1 MTSDAK
7 SGVTM
12 RWNDDELLADDVR
25 TMLMGP
31 GAPFELIEEDVLG
44 VPIRVFAQRPRN
56 MRQVMLS
63 AAERHPDSP
72 YLVFHDATVTYGE
85 LPARVASYAAVLAE
99 QYGVGKGDR
108 VAIASANTIEYAL
121 TIWACIATGAIVA
134 GLNGWW
140 TGSELAY
147 GVELTKPKVLIGDEP
162 RLARIAESGAHV
174 DAPIITWSELA
185 DKVSARGE
193 AELPD
198 TPIDEDDPFIIL
210 FTSGTTGRPKGAT
223 LAHRNIIHFALSSA
237 LRGATSAMLA
247 AAASTSGASTA
258 SPMAAASLCAGPFFH
273 ISGIAPIMMG
283 GPFYGTTI
291 VFTPPG
297 RWDET
302 THLELTQ
309 KYRIATWSGVPTMYW
324 RILEHPDI
332 ESYDLSSVTAISS
345 GGAPFP
351 PELIRLLQERFP
363 GVNVSQG
370 YGASETMGAGTLS
383 FGPLMEHHP
392 DAVGRATPAIDIQIR
407 DDDGN
412 VLGEGEIGEICMR
425 GGIVFL
431 GYWDNAEATAAAFWP
446 GRWYRTGD
454 FGRIDDGVLFVE
466 SRMRDM
472 ILRGA
477 ENIYPIEIEHRLVE
491 HPDIVDAAVIGVDH
505 RELGQEVKAF
515 VVLAAGAELA
525 PSEVQQWVR
534 EALAPYK
541 VPAYV
546 EFRDS
551 LPYTAT
557 GKVMKHELESEA
569 APS

>member
-1 MTSDAK
+1 MTRDT
-7 SGVTM
+7 GITM
-12 RWNDDELLADDVR
+12 RWDDDELLSDDVR
-25 TMLMGP
+25 TMLCGP
-31 GAPFELIEEDVLG
+31 GAPFELVDEEVLG
-44 VPIRVFAQRPRN
+44 ETMRVFAQRPRN
-56 MRQVMLS
+56 MRDVMLT
-63 AAERHPDSP
+63 AAERHADSP
-72 YLVFHDATVTYGE
+72 YLVFHDQSLTYGE
-85 LPARVASYAAVLAE
+85 LPGRVASYAAVLAE
-99 QYGVGKGDR
+99 EFGVQKGDR
-108 VAIASANTIEYAL
+108 VAIASANTLEYAL
-121 TIWACIATGAIVA
+121 TIWACIATGAIVS

-140 TGSELAY
+140 TGPELAY
-147 GVELTKPKVLIGDEP
+147 GVEITRPKVVIGDEP
-162 RLARIAESGAHV
+162 RLARIAESGVGV
-174 DAPIITWSELA
+174 DAPVVQWDELKA
-185 DKVSARGE
+185 MVAARGE
-193 AELPD
+193 APMPD
-198 TPIDEDDPFIIL
+198 APIDEDDPFIIL

-223 LAHRNIIHFALSSA
+223 LTHRNIIHFALSSG

-247 AAASTSGASTA
+247 TAANPGTGTA

-283 GPFYGTTI
+283 GPFYGTSI

-302 THLELTQ
+302 THLELTA
-309 KYRIATWSGVPTMYW
+309 KHRIATWTGVPTMYW
-324 RILEHPDI
+324 RLLEHPDVDR
-332 ESYDLSSVTAISS
+332 YDLSSVTTISS

-412 VLGEGEIGEICMR
+412 VLGEDEIGEICMR
-425 GGIVFL
+425 AGNVFI
-431 GYWDNAEATAAAFWP
+431 GYWDNPGATEAAFWP

-454 FGRIDDGVLFVE
+454 FGRIHDGVLFVE
-466 SRMRDM
+466 SRMRDL
-472 ILRGA
+472 ILRGG
-477 ENIYPIEIEHRLVE
+477 ENIYPIEIEHRLVQ

-515 VVLAAGAELA
+515 VVLADGKELSA
-525 PSEVQQWVR
+525 SNVQEWVR
-534 EALAPYK
+534 QALAAHK

-546 EFRDS
+546 EFRDA
-551 LPYTAT
+551 LPYTET
-557 GKVMKHELESEA
+557 GKVVKTALESEQT
-569 APS
+569 

>member
-1 MTSDAK
+1 
-7 SGVTM
+7 
-12 RWNDDELLADDVR
+12 
-25 TMLMGP
+25 
-31 GAPFELIEEDVLG
+31 
-44 VPIRVFAQRPRN
+44 VFAQRPRN
-56 MRQVMLS
+56 MRDVLLT
-63 AAERHPDSP
+63 AAERHADSP
-72 YLVFHDATVTYGE
+72 YLVFHDQSITYGE
-85 LPARVASYAAVLAE
+85 LPDRVASYAAVLAE
-99 QYGVGKGDR
+99 QYGVQKGDR
-108 VAIASANTIEYAL
+108 VAIASANTLEYAL
-121 TIWACIATGAIVA
+121 TIWACIVMGAIVT

-140 TGSELAY
+140 TGPELAY
-147 GVELTKPKVLIGDEP
+147 GVELTAPLVVIGDEP
-162 RLARIAESGAHV
+162 RLARIAESGVDV
-174 DAPIITWSELA
+174 DAPVVLWDELKA
-185 DKVSARGE
+185 LVAARG
-193 AELPD
+193 AAPLPE

-223 LAHRNIIHFALSSA
+223 LTHRNIIHFALSSG

-247 AAASTSGASTA
+247 SAATPGNATA

-283 GPFYGTTI
+283 GPFYGTSI

-309 KYRIATWSGVPTMYW
+309 KYRIATWTGVPTMYW
-324 RILEHPDI
+324 RLLEHPDVD
-332 ESYDLSSVTAISS
+332 SYDLSSVTAISS

-412 VLGEGEIGEICMR
+412 VLGENEVGEICMR
-425 GGIVFL
+425 AGNVFL
-431 GYWDNAEATAAAFWP
+431 GYWDDPSATEAAFWP

-454 FGRIDDGVLFVE
+454 FGRIHDGVLFVE
-466 SRMRDM
+466 SRMRDL

-477 ENIYPIEIEHRLVE
+477 ENIYPIEIEHRLVQ

-515 VVLAAGAELA
+515 VVLAGGAELSA
-525 PSEVQQWVR
+525 SEVQEFVR
-534 EALAPYK
+534 QALAAHK

-546 EFRDS
+546 EFRDT
-551 LPYTAT
+551 LPYTET
-557 GKVMKHELESEA
+557 GKVMKTALESEE
-569 APS
+569 P

>member
-1 MTSDAK
+1 MTSDT
-7 SGVTM
+7 GITM

-25 TMLMGP
+25 SMLCGP
-31 GAPFELIEEDVLG
+31 GAPFEIVEEDVLG
-44 VPIRVFAQRPRN
+44 EALRVFAQRPRN
-56 MRQVMLS
+56 MREVMLT
-63 AAERHPDSP
+63 AAERHGDAP
-72 YLVFHDATVTYGE
+72 YLVFADETITYRE
-85 LPARVASYAAVLAE
+85 LPQRVASYAAVLAE
-99 QYGVGKGDR
+99 QFGVRKGDR

-121 TIWACIATGAIVA
+121 TIWACIVSGAIVT

-140 TGSELAY
+140 TGPELVY
-147 GVELTKPKVLIGDEP
+147 GVELTKPKVLLGDEP
-162 RLARIAESGAHV
+162 RLARLAEVGAEV
-174 DAPIITWSELA
+174 EAPILRWEELA
-185 DKVSARGE
+185 ALVAGRGD
-193 AELPD
+193 AALPD

-223 LAHRNIIHFALSSA
+223 LSHRNIIHFALSSG
-237 LRGATSAMLA
+237 LRGTTSAMLA
-247 AAASTSGASTA
+247 NTGGRTA

-273 ISGIAPIMMG
+273 ISGIAPITMG
-283 GPFYGTTI
+283 GPFYGTSI
-291 VFTPPG
+291 VFMPPG

-302 THLELTQ
+302 THLQLTE
-309 KYRIATWSGVPTMYW
+309 KYRIATWTGVPTMYW
-324 RILEHPDI
+324 RLLEHPDI
-332 ESYDLSSVTAISS
+332 DSYDLSSVGAISS

-363 GVNVSQG
+363 GVGVSQG

-412 VLGEGEIGEICMR
+412 VLGEGAVGEICMR
-425 GGIVFL
+425 GGVVFV
-431 GYWDNAEATAAAFWP
+431 GYWDNDEATAKAFWP

-454 FGRIDDGVLFVE
+454 FGRIDDGVLFIE

-515 VVLAAGAELA
+515 VVLTEGASMTE
-525 PSEVQQWVR
+525 SEAQQWVAA
-534 EALAPYK
+534 ALATYK

-546 EFRDS
+546 EFRET
-551 LPYTAT
+551 LPYTET
-557 GKVMKHELESEA
+557 GKVMKTALESEQA
-569 APS
+569 GTTR

>member
-1 MTSDAK
+1 GET
-7 SGVTM
+7 
-12 RWNDDELLADDVR
+12 LQ
-25 TMLMGP
+25 
-31 GAPFELIEEDVLG
+31 
-44 VPIRVFAQRPRN
+44 VFAQRPRN
-56 MRQVMLS
+56 MRDVLVN
-63 AAERHPDSP
+63 AAERHADSP
-72 YLVFHDATVTYGE
+72 YLVFGNETVTYGE
-85 LPARVASYAAVLAE
+85 LPGRVASYAAVLADE
-99 QYGVGKGDR
+99 YGVGKGDR
-108 VAIASANTIEYAL
+108 VAIASANTVEYAL
-121 TIWACIATGAIVA
+121 TLWACIVTGAIGT

-140 TGSELAY
+140 TGPELAY
-147 GVELTKPKVLIGDEP
+147 GVELTQPKVLIGDDP
-162 RLARIAESGAHV
+162 RLERIAESGAHI
-174 DAPIITWSELA
+174 DAPILRWGELA
-185 DKVSARGE
+185 AKVAARGKV
-193 AELPD
+193 ALPD
-198 TPIDEDDPFIIL
+198 TPLDEDDPFIVL

-223 LAHRNIIHFALSSA
+223 LSHGNIIHFALSSG

-247 AAASTSGASTA
+247 NTGSTA

-302 THLELTQ
+302 THLELTE
-309 KYRIATWSGVPTMYW
+309 KHRIATWTGVPTMYW
-324 RILEHPDI
+324 RLLEHPDFDD
-332 ESYDLSSVTAISS
+332 YDLTCLKAISS

-351 PELIRLLQERFP
+351 PELIRLLQEKFP
-363 GVNVSQG
+363 GVGVTQG
-370 YGASETMGAGTLS
+370 YGASETMGSGTLS

-407 DDDGN
+407 DESGN
-412 VLGEGEIGEICMR
+412 VLGVGEVGEICIR
-425 GGIVFL
+425 SGTVFL
-431 GYWDNAEATAAAFWP
+431 GYWDDPEATEEAFWP

-454 FGRIDDGVLFVE
+454 FGRIDDDVLFIE

-472 ILRGA
+472 ILRGG

-491 HPDIVDAAVIGVDH
+491 HPGIADAAVIGVEH

-515 VVLAAGAELA
+515 VVLAPGADLSESAIQEWVAQSLA
-525 PSEVQQWVR
+525 R
-534 EALAPYK
+534 HK

-557 GKVMKHELESEA
+557 GKLLKHELEAEDA
-569 APS
+569 TPS

>member
-1 MTSDAK
+1 M
-7 SGVTM
+7 
-12 RWNDDELLADDVR
+12 
-25 TMLMGP
+25 
-31 GAPFELIEEDVLG
+31 
-44 VPIRVFAQRPRN
+44 Q
-56 MRQVMLS
+56 
-63 AAERHPDSP
+63 
-72 YLVFHDATVTYGE
+72 
-85 LPARVASYAAVLAE
+85 
-99 QYGVGKGDR
+99 KGDR
-108 VAIASANTIEYAL
+108 VAIASANTLEYTL
-121 TIWACIATGAIVA
+121 TIWACIAMGAIVT

-140 TGSELAY
+140 TGPELAY
-147 GVELTKPKVLIGDEP
+147 GVELTAPLVVIGDEP
-162 RLARIAESGAHV
+162 RLARIAESGV
-174 DAPIITWSELA
+174 DIDVPVVRWDELKA
-185 DKVSARGE
+185 LVAARGE
-193 AELPD
+193 APLPD

-223 LAHRNIIHFALSSA
+223 LTHRNIIHFALSSG

-247 AAASTSGASTA
+247 SAANAANPGSGTA

-283 GPFYGTTI
+283 GPFYGTSI

-309 KYRIATWSGVPTMYW
+309 KHRIATWSGVPTMYW
-324 RILEHPDI
+324 RLLEHPDVD
-332 ESYDLSSVTAISS
+332 SYDLSSVTTISS

-351 PELIRLLQERFP
+351 PELIRLLQERFS

-383 FGPLMEHHP
+383 FGPLMAHHP

-412 VLGEGEIGEICMR
+412 VLGENEIGEICMR
-425 GGIVFL
+425 AGNVFL
-431 GYWDNAEATAAAFWP
+431 GYWDNPGATEAAFWP

-454 FGRIDDGVLFVE
+454 FGRIHDGVLFVE
-466 SRMRDM
+466 SRMRDL
-472 ILRGA
+472 ILRGG
-477 ENIYPIEIEHRLVE
+477 ENIYPIEIEHRLVQ

-515 VVLAAGAELA
+515 VVLADGAELSA
-525 PSEVQQWVR
+525 SEVQEWVR
-534 EALAPYK
+534 QALAAHK

-551 LPYTAT
+551 LPYTET
-557 GKVMKHELESEA
+557 GKVMKTALESEEND
-569 APS
+569 